1 MLIFPRACLPPE
13 ALPFARAILGRSFR
27 SQSSPAPKVCQ
38 NLNLAALPVT
48 LVTLPRRKVQSNIL
62 LWGNMRSSHDHE
74 GFKLLEKWNTSR
86 TEIHLSFS
94 GLASKL
100 SLSGTG
106 IVTAFD
112 QGGLGFAGSGF
123 EFLLDLSE
131 AAFENVGTHEA
142 FRKRGLDP
150 SQYTE
155 SAEICLGNGSKVI
168 LVGPPRPIES
178 PAY

>member
-1 MLIFPRACLPPE
+1 
-13 ALPFARAILGRSFR
+13 
-27 SQSSPAPKVCQ
+27 
-38 NLNLAALPVT
+38 
-48 LVTLPRRKVQSNIL
+48 
-62 LWGNMRSSHDHE
+62 MRSSLDHE

-86 TEIHLSFS
+86 AAIHLSFS
-94 GLASKL
+94 GLGNKL

-112 QGGLGFAGSGF
+112 QGGMGFAGEGF

-131 AAFENVGTHEA
+131 AAFEHVGTHEA

-168 LVGPPRPIES
+168 LVGPPPAVEP